1 MVTQFIVVQGGGVNG
16 RWRLPQRDPVNHPK
30 EDWAAPDEKRWHAE
44 LRDAEDTGVDS
55 DPLVSRH
62 DSRKAGLERK
72 QRRYFKRLS
81 AVHTSDLV
89 TWRNT
94 RGPSG
99 KLGTH
104 RMLTC
109 HEDLWWKRK
118 KIREPP
124 THQKKKQVHK
134 VVRKGRIARKEAAR
148 REDGDYMAGMW
159 GRDRG
164 QSRCRT
170 RGKIC

>member
-1 MVTQFIVVQGGGVNG
+1 MRNPAT
-16 RWRLPQRDPVNHPK
+16 HPK
-30 EDWAAPDEKRWHAE
+30 EEWTAPDEKLWHAFI
-44 LRDAEDTGVDS
+44 RDMEDAGQDS
-55 DPLVSRH
+55 DPMVSRH
-62 DSRKAGLERK
+62 ESRKAGLERK
-72 QRRYFKRLS
+72 QRRYFKRLCG
-81 AVHTSDLV
+81 VHAADLV

-118 KIREPP
+118 KIRGPP

-134 VVRKGRIARKEAAR
+134 VVRKGRIVRKEAAR

-164 QSRCRT
+164 QARCRS
-170 RGKIC
+170 RGKIV